1 MSLSKDVVS
10 EMELGDVLE
19 VPGLFKGIDPDE
31 PTLLA
36 LVEVKKATYRFNV
49 SYMNI
54 RLGTATLKFL
64 KGTPQLTL
72 E

>member
-10 EMELGDVLE
+10 SMVLGDVLE
-19 VPGLFKGIDPDE
+19 VPGLFRGIDPNE

-36 LVEVKKATYRFNV
+36 LIEVKKGVYRFNV

-54 RLGTATLKFL
+54 RIGTATLKFL
-64 KGTPQLTL
+64 KKGPTLTL

>member
-10 EMELGDVLE
+10 VMELGDVLE
-19 VPGLFKGIDPDE
+19 VPGLFRGIDPDE

-36 LVEVKKATYRFNV
+36 LIEVKRGTYRFNV

-54 RLGTATLKFL
+54 RLGTATLKFK
-64 KGTPQLTL
+64 KGEPRLIL